1 MDVLEGV
8 IHDDHD
14 GGADMRII
22 SGILIGAVMT
32 TSASAEPLAIQDSF
46 SRTEGVVGLGLT
58 IPIGGGRDKA
68 PPRVELRLTR
78 DVVNFDGTRQSAALQ
93 YQMGTRIGFSLAPG
107 HRLLL
112 NGEPV
117 EDLRKNGMSTL
128 GWVAVGVGATLI
140 IGGVLVADAARDA
153 SE

>member
-1 MDVLEGV
+1 
-8 IHDDHD
+8 
-14 GGADMRII
+14 MRI
-22 SGILIGAVMT
+22 SSSILIGVFMA

-46 SRTEGVVGLGLT
+46 NRTEGVVGVGLT
-58 IPIGGGRDKA
+58 IPIGGGLAKA

-78 DVVNFDGTRQSAALQ
+78 DVVNFDGTRQSNAMRH
-93 YQMGTRIGFSLAPG
+93 QMGTRIGFALAPG
-107 HRLLL
+107 HGLLL

-117 EDLRKNGMSTL
+117 EDLQKKGMSTL
-128 GWVAVGVGATLI
+128 GWVAVGVGVTLI